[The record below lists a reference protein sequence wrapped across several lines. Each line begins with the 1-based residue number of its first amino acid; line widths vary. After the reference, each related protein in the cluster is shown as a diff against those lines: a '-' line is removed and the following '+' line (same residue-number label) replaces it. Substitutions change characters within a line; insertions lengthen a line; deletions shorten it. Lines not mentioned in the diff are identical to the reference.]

1 MFGGGA
7 CSGGGEGGVGG
18 VGGVEHEFKERSWQV
33 DISSAT
39 EVVVIKHMMS
49 DELACDERE

>member
-1 MFGGGA
+1 MAEEWGD
-7 CSGGGEGGVGG
+7 SELEVWGEWNTSSTL
-18 VGGVEHEFKERSWQV
+18 KERSWQV